1 MSRIKNLNFVTD
13 GFQIDIPH
21 LEFADQG
28 VTAITGHSGSGKT
41 TFFKILL
48 GLYQPQNWSW
58 IFLNKEMSR
67 LSPDERHL
75 GVVFQ
80 SYELFPHLT
89 AEENIT
95 LVMRS
100 RDNVS
105 KQSVEM
111 LEHYKYTL
119 KLEDCWRTKGKNL
132 SGGEQQRVALLRAVL
147 SKPQLLLLDEPFSAL
162 DHEVK
167 QEAYGL
173 VQSVLNDIGVPALI
187 ITHNISEAKLFTND
201 IIEFKNGKIV

>member
-1 MSRIKNLNFVTD
+1 MSLIKDLNFSLD

-21 LEFADQG
+21 LELSDEG
-28 VTAITGHSGSGKT
+28 VTAVTGHSGSGKT

-58 IFLNKEMSR
+58 KLHDREMSQ
-67 LSPDERHL
+67 LKIDERDL

-80 SYELFPHLT
+80 NYELFPHLT
-89 AEENIT
+89 AEENIK
-95 LVMRS
+95 LIMRS
-100 RDNVS
+100 RGNFNS
-105 KQSVEM
+105 QSQEM
-111 LEHYKYTL
+111 LEHFKHAL
-119 KLEDCWRTKGKNL
+119 KLEKCWNTKSKKL

-147 SKPQLLLLDEPFSAL
+147 SKPQLILLDEPFSAL

-167 QEAYGL
+167 QEAYGI
-173 VQSVLNDIGVPALI
+173 VQRVLNEIRVPALI
-187 ITHNISEAKLFTND
+187 ITHNIEEAKRFTSR

>member
-1 MSRIKNLNFVTD
+1 MSLIKNLNFTTD

-58 IFLNKEMSR
+58 VLHNNEMSR
-67 LSPDERHL
+67 LSPNERQL

-95 LVMRS
+95 LIMRA
-100 RDNVS
+100 RDNLNKS
-105 KQSVEM
+105 SQEI
-111 LEHYKYTL
+111 LEHFKHSL
-119 KLEDCWRTKGKNL
+119 KLEKCWKTKAKNL

-147 SKPQLLLLDEPFSAL
+147 SKPQLVLLDEPFSAL

-173 VQSVLNDIGVPALI
+173 VQSVLNEIRVPALI
-187 ITHNISEAKLFTND
+187 ITHNISEAKLFTSH

>member
-1 MSRIKNLNFVTD
+1 MSLIKNLNFTTD

-58 IFLNKEMSR
+58 VLHNNEMSR
-67 LSPDERHL
+67 LSPNERQL

-89 AEENIT
+89 AEENII
-95 LVMRS
+95 LIMRA
-100 RDNVS
+100 RDNLNKS
-105 KQSVEM
+105 SQEI
-111 LEHYKYTL
+111 LEHFKHSL
-119 KLEDCWRTKGKNL
+119 KLEKCWNTKAKNL

-147 SKPQLLLLDEPFSAL
+147 SKPQLVLLDEPFSAL

-173 VQSVLNDIGVPALI
+173 VQSVLNEIRVPALI
-187 ITHNISEAKLFTND
+187 ITHNISEAKLFTSH
-201 IIEFKNGKIV
+201 IIEFKNGKIA

>member
-1 MSRIKNLNFVTD
+1 MSVIKNLNFTTD

-21 LEFADQG
+21 LEFSDEG

-58 IFLNKEMSR
+58 ILHQNEMSH
-67 LSPDERHL
+67 LNLNERGL

-95 LVMRS
+95 LVMKA
-100 RDNVS
+100 RDNLS
-105 KQSVEM
+105 KES
-111 LEHYKYTL
+111 LEILKHFKQTL
-119 KLEDCWRTKGKNL
+119 KLEKCWNTKAKNL

-147 SKPQLLLLDEPFSAL
+147 SKPQLVLLDEPFSAL

-173 VQSVLNDIGVPALI
+173 VQSVLNEIRVPALI
-187 ITHNISEAKLFTND
+187 ITHNISEAKLFTSH
-201 IIEFKNGKIV
+201 IIEFKNGKIA

>member
-1 MSRIKNLNFVTD
+1 MSLIKNLNFTTD

-58 IFLNKEMSR
+58 VLHNNEMSQ
-67 LSPDERHL
+67 LSPNERQL

-80 SYELFPHLT
+80 NYELFPHLT

-95 LVMRS
+95 LIMRA
-100 RDNVS
+100 RDNLNKS
-105 KQSVEM
+105 SQEM
-111 LEHYKYTL
+111 LEHFKHSL
-119 KLEDCWRTKGKNL
+119 KLEKCWNTQAKNL

-147 SKPQLLLLDEPFSAL
+147 SKPQLVLLDEPFSAL

-173 VQSVLNDIGVPALI
+173 VQSVLNEIRVPALI
-187 ITHNISEAKLFTND
+187 ITHNISEAKLFTSH

>member
-1 MSRIKNLNFVTD
+1 MSLIKNLNFITD

-48 GLYQPQNWSW
+48 GLYQPLNWSW
-58 IFLNKEMSR
+58 VLHNNEMCALSLNQR
-67 LSPDERHL
+67 QL

-80 SYELFPHLT
+80 SYELFSHLT

-95 LVMRS
+95 LIMRS
-100 RDNVS
+100 RGNLNN
-105 KQSVEM
+105 QSREI
-111 LEHYKYTL
+111 LEHFKHTL
-119 KLEDCWRTKGKNL
+119 KLEKCWNTKAKNL

-173 VQSVLNDIGVPALI
+173 VQSVLNEIRVPALI
-187 ITHNISEAKLFTND
+187 ITHNISEAKLFTSH

>member
-1 MSRIKNLNFVTD
+1 MSLIKNLNFTAD

-21 LEFADQG
+21 LEFSDQG

-48 GLYQPQNWSW
+48 GLYQPKNWSW
-58 IFLNKEMSR
+58 TLHNTEMSD
-67 LSPDERHL
+67 LNLNERQL

-80 SYELFPHLT
+80 SYELFPHMT

-95 LVMRS
+95 LIMQS
-100 RDNVS
+100 RGNLN
-105 KQSVEM
+105 KLALEM
-111 LEHYKYTL
+111 LEHFKHTL
-119 KLEDCWRTKGKNL
+119 KLEKCWKTKAKNL

-162 DHEVK
+162 DSEVK

-173 VQSVLNDIGVPALI
+173 VQSVLGEIRVPALI
-187 ITHNISEAKLFTND
+187 ITHNILEAKLFTSD